1 MGHDHPSLKLI
12 KALILDMDGVLWK
25 STKAIGNLPDIFNKL
40 DDAKISYTFATNN
53 STRDEEQYLEKLY
66 FFGITA
72 TCDQVVNS
80 SLATLIKLQAV
91 YPNGGG
97 IYIIGESGLHNILK
111 RGGFFH
117 DDKTP
122 QCVVVG
128 MDRMVTYEKMSKA
141 AIFIN
146 NGIPFYGT
154 NPDNSFPTPEGQT
167 IGTGAILAAI
177 EAATDHSP
185 ILCGKPYPDMM
196 EIALERMDTRK
207 EQTLVVGDRYETD
220 ILGGINAGCPTAL
233 VLSGVTTQEKLKTF
247 SPQPD
252 FVFDQLSS
260 IVNFMI
266 KNHENNK

>member
-1 MGHDHPSLKLI
+1 
-12 KALILDMDGVLWK
+12 MD
-25 STKAIGNLPDIFNKL
+25 
-40 DDAKISYTFATNN
+40 
-53 STRDEEQYLEKLY
+53 
-66 FFGITA
+66 
-72 TCDQVVNS
+72 DQS
-80 SLATLIKLQAV
+80 
-91 YPNGGG
+91 
-97 IYIIGESGLHNILK
+97 
-111 RGGFFH
+111 
-117 DDKTP
+117 P

-154 NPDNSFPTPEGQT
+154 NPDKSFPTPEGQT
-167 IGTGAILAAI
+167 IGTGAILTAI

-196 EIALERMDTRK
+196 EIALERMGTRK

-233 VLSGVTTQEKLKTF
+233 VLSGVTSHEKLKTF
-247 SPQPD
+247 SLQPD

-260 IVNFMI
+260 IVNLLKI
-266 KNHENNK
+266 KP

>member
-1 MGHDHPSLKLI
+1 MGHDHPSMNLI

-25 STKAIGNLPDIFNKL
+25 STEAIGNLPVIFNKL
-40 DDAKISYTFATNN
+40 DDANISYIFATNN
-53 STRDEEQYLEKLY
+53 STRDEDQYLEKLSS
-66 FFGITA
+66 FGINA
-72 TCDQVVNS
+72 KHDQIVNS
-80 SLATLIKLQAV
+80 SLATLIKLQGA

-146 NGIPFYGT
+146 NDIPFYGT

-167 IGTGAILAAI
+167 IGTGALLVAI

-185 ILCGKPYPDMM
+185 IVCGKPYPDMM
-196 EIALERMDTRK
+196 EIALERMGTRK

-233 VLSGVTTQEKLKTF
+233 VLSGVTTQEKLNTF

-252 FVFDQLSS
+252 YIFDQLSS
-260 IVNFMI
+260 IVESMVD
-266 KNHENNK
+266 NHENR